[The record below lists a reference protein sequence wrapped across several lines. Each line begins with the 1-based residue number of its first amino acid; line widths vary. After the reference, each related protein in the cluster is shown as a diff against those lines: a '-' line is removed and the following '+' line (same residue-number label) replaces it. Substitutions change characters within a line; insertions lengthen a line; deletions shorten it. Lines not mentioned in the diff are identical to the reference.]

1 MLYAAES
8 RQLGRKRGMA
18 MQFGEFKNT
27 QAFNGTFKRI
37 GELGLEQHVV
47 ELDSYGFTVVPP
59 GKVADRAFF
68 ERLRETVLRLCRERT
83 GVEFQLDNNGAF
95 GDYQAQPQ
103 TAGQFLLYYLL
114 MADPVFEEWVLNPT
128 LYTLIDYLMRG
139 QQQLSSL
146 TSFVKWKGER
156 DTLGLHSDCPPDR
169 DDRLPACS
177 DVANA
182 AYCLTDYTLEGGAI
196 AMVPGS
202 HAWCRQPRRGEGENS
217 AVPVE
222 AEAGS
227 LIVWHGN
234 TWHGAFEKKT
244 DGLRLNVTSYHCH
257 RRLKNQENYQWR
269 VTPEMLERNPPE
281 FARLVGADDQ
291 MGWDERGPDYS
302 RIARYGSPEVKRRFA
317 AATRKPEGKQA
328 AA

>member
-1 MLYAAES
+1 
-8 RQLGRKRGMA
+8 
-18 MQFGEFKNT
+18 MQFGEFENT
-27 QAFNGTFKRI
+27 KEFNATFKRI
-37 GELGLEQHVV
+37 GELGLEKHIF

-59 GKVADRAFF
+59 NKVADREFF
-68 ERLRETVLRLCRERT
+68 ERLRGTVLRICKERT
-83 GVEFQLDNNGAF
+83 GVEFDLERNGEY
-95 GDYQAQPQ
+95 GDYKAQPQ
-103 TAGQFLLYYLL
+103 TGDQFLLFYLL
-114 MADPVFEEWVLNPT
+114 MADRIFEEWVVNPT
-128 LYTLIDYLMRG
+128 LHTLMNYLMRG

-156 DTLGLHSDCPPDR
+156 STLGLHSDSPPDR
-169 DDRLPACS
+169 DGRMPACS

-182 AYCLTDYTLEGGAI
+182 AYCLTDYTLDNGAI

-202 HAWCRQPRRGEGENS
+202 HTYCRQPSPGEGEDK

-244 DGLRLNVTSYHCH
+244 EGLRLNVTSYHCH
-257 RRLKNQENYQWR
+257 RRLKTQEKYQWA
-269 VTPEMLERNPPE
+269 VTQEMIDRNPPE
-281 FARLVGADDQ
+281 FARLVGADDN
-291 MGWDERGPDYS
+291 MGWDEGGPDYS
-302 RIARYGSPEVKRRFA
+302 RALKYASPEAKERFA
-317 AATRKPEGKQA
+317 RFAKARAKA

>member
-1 MLYAAES
+1 
-8 RQLGRKRGMA
+8 
-18 MQFGEFKNT
+18 MQFGEFENT
-27 QAFNGTFKRI
+27 KEFNATFKRI
-37 GELGLEQHVV
+37 GELGLERNIF

-59 GKVADRAFF
+59 DKVAERDFF
-68 ERLRETVLRLCRERT
+68 ERIRATVLRICKDRT
-83 GVEFQLDNNGAF
+83 GVDFALERNGEM
-95 GDYQAQPQ
+95 GHYKAQPQ
-103 TAGQFLLYYLL
+103 SDGQFLLFYLL
-114 MADPVFEEWVLNPT
+114 MADRVFEEWIVNPT
-128 LYTLIDYLMRG
+128 LYTLINYLMRG

-156 DTLGLHSDCPPDR
+156 DTLGLHSDSPPDR
-169 DDRLPACS
+169 DGRMPPCS

-182 AYCLTDYTLEGGAI
+182 AYCLTDYTLDNGAI

-202 HAWCRQPRRGEGENS
+202 HTFCRQPKPGEGEDM

-257 RRLKNQENYQWR
+257 RRLKTQERYQWH
-269 VTPEMLERNPPE
+269 VTQEMIDRNPPE
-281 FARLVGADDQ
+281 FARLVGADDN
-291 MGWDERGPDYS
+291 MGWDESGPDYG
-302 RIARYGSPEVKRRFA
+302 RTFKYATPEQKERFA
-317 AATRKPEGKQA
+317 RLARRSKEKA

>member
-1 MLYAAES
+1 
-8 RQLGRKRGMA
+8 
-18 MQFGEFKNT
+18 MQFGEFENT
-27 QAFNGTFKRI
+27 KAFNATFKKI
-37 GELGLEQHVV
+37 GVLGLERNIF

-59 GKVADRAFF
+59 DKVADKAFF
-68 ERLRETVLRLCRERT
+68 DRIRSTVLRVCKERT
-83 GVEFQLDNNGAF
+83 GIDFDLDSNGAF
-95 GDYQAQPQ
+95 GDYKAQPQ
-103 TAGQFLLYYLL
+103 TDGQFLLFYLL
-114 MADPVFEEWVLNPT
+114 MADRVFEEWIVNPT
-128 LYTLIDYLMRG
+128 LYTLINYLMRG

-156 DTLGLHSDCPPDR
+156 DTLGLHSDSPPDR
-169 DDRLPACS
+169 DGRMPPCS

-182 AYCLTDYTLEGGAI
+182 AYCLTDYTLDNGAI

-202 HAWCRQPRRGEGENS
+202 HHYCRQPKPGEGEEE

-257 RRLKNQENYQWR
+257 RRLKTQERYQWH
-269 VTPEMLERNPPE
+269 VTQEMIDRNPPE
-281 FARLVGADDQ
+281 FARLVGADDS
-291 MGWDERGPDYS
+291 MGWDENGPDYS
-302 RIARYGSPEVKRRFA
+302 RNVRYASEEDKARYARLARERQKA
-317 AATRKPEGKQA
+317 AA
-328 AA
+328 

>member
-1 MLYAAES
+1 
-8 RQLGRKRGMA
+8 
-18 MQFGEFKNT
+18 MQFGEFENT
-27 QAFNGTFKRI
+27 KEFNATFKRI
-37 GELGLEQHVV
+37 GELGLERNIF

-59 GKVADRAFF
+59 DKVAEREFFDRIRA
-68 ERLRETVLRLCRERT
+68 TVLRVCKERS
-83 GVEFQLDNNGAF
+83 GVDFALERNGEFGH
-95 GDYQAQPQ
+95 YKAQPQ
-103 TAGQFLLYYLL
+103 SDGQFLLFYLL
-114 MADPVFEEWVLNPT
+114 MADRVFEEWIVNPT
-128 LYTLIDYLMRG
+128 LYTLINYLMRG

-156 DTLGLHSDCPPDR
+156 DTLGLHSDSPPDR
-169 DDRLPACS
+169 DGRMPPCS

-182 AYCLTDYTLEGGAI
+182 AYCLTDYTLDNGAI

-202 HAWCRQPRRGEGENS
+202 HTFCRQPKPGEGEDM

-257 RRLKNQENYQWR
+257 RRLKTQERYQWH
-269 VTPEMLERNPPE
+269 VTQEMIDRNPPE
-281 FARLVGADDQ
+281 FARLVGADDN
-291 MGWDERGPDYS
+291 MGWDENGPDYG
-302 RIARYGSPEVKRRFA
+302 RNLKYATPEQKEQYARLARRRRKEKA
-317 AATRKPEGKQA
+317 AA
-328 AA
+328 

>member
-1 MLYAAES
+1 
-8 RQLGRKRGMA
+8 
-18 MQFGEFKNT
+18 MQFGEFENT
-27 QAFNGTFKRI
+27 KEFNATFKRI
-37 GELGLEQHVV
+37 GELGLERNIF

-59 GKVADRAFF
+59 AKVAEREFFDRIRA
-68 ERLRETVLRLCRERT
+68 TVLRICKERS
-83 GVEFQLDNNGAF
+83 GVDFALERNGEFGH
-95 GDYQAQPQ
+95 YKAQPQ
-103 TAGQFLLYYLL
+103 SDGQFLLFYLL
-114 MADPVFEEWVLNPT
+114 MADRVFEEWIVNPT
-128 LYTLIDYLMRG
+128 LYTLINYLMRG

-156 DTLGLHSDCPPDR
+156 DTLGLHSDSPPDR
-169 DDRLPACS
+169 DGRMPPCS

-182 AYCLTDYTLEGGAI
+182 AYCLTDYTLDNGAI

-202 HAWCRQPRRGEGENS
+202 HTFCRQPKPGEGEDM

-257 RRLKNQENYQWR
+257 RRLKTQERYQWH
-269 VTPEMLERNPPE
+269 VTQEMIDRNPPE
-281 FARLVGADDQ
+281 FARLVGADDN
-291 MGWDERGPDYS
+291 MGWDENGPDYG
-302 RIARYGSPEVKRRFA
+302 RNLKYATPEQKEQYARLARRRRKEKA
-317 AATRKPEGKQA
+317 AA
-328 AA
+328 

>member
-1 MLYAAES
+1 
-8 RQLGRKRGMA
+8 
-18 MQFGEFKNT
+18 MQFGEFENT
-27 QAFNGTFKRI
+27 KAFNATFKRI
-37 GELGLEQHVV
+37 GELGLERNIF

-59 GKVADRAFF
+59 DKVAEREFF
-68 ERLRETVLRLCRERT
+68 ERIRATVLRICKDRT
-83 GVEFQLDNNGAF
+83 GVDFALERNGEM
-95 GDYQAQPQ
+95 GHYKAQPQ
-103 TAGQFLLYYLL
+103 TDGQFLLFYLL
-114 MADPVFEEWVLNPT
+114 MADRIFEEWIVNPT
-128 LYTLIDYLMRG
+128 LYTLINYLMRG

-156 DTLGLHSDCPPDR
+156 DTLGLHSDSPPDR
-169 DDRLPACS
+169 DGRMPPCS

-182 AYCLTDYTLEGGAI
+182 AYCLTDYTLDNGAI

-202 HAWCRQPRRGEGENS
+202 HTYCRQPKPGEGEDM

-257 RRLKNQENYQWR
+257 RRLKTQERYQWH
-269 VTPEMLERNPPE
+269 VTQEMIDRNPPE
-281 FARLVGADDQ
+281 FARLVGADDN
-291 MGWDERGPDYS
+291 MGWDESGPDYG
-302 RIARYGSPEVKRRFA
+302 RTFKYATPEQKERFA
-317 AATRKPEGKQA
+317 RLARRSKEKA

>member
-1 MLYAAES
+1 
-8 RQLGRKRGMA
+8 

-27 QAFNGTFKRI
+27 EAFNGTFKRI
-37 GELGLEQHVV
+37 RELGLEKHVF

-59 GKVADRAFF
+59 AQVADAAFF
-68 ERLRETVLRLCRERT
+68 ERLRETVLRICQERT
-83 GVEFQLDNNGAF
+83 GVAF
-95 GDYQAQPQ
+95 GLDRNGEFGHYKAQPQ
-103 TAGQFLLYYLL
+103 IEGQFLLFYLL
-114 MADPVFEEWVLNPT
+114 MADRIFEEWVLNPT

-146 TSFVKWKGER
+146 TSFVKWKGKR

-169 DDRLPACS
+169 DGRLPACS

-182 AYCLTDYTLEGGAI
+182 AYCLTDYTLEDGAI

-202 HAWCRQPRRGEGENS
+202 HTWCRQPRPGEGQNS

-269 VTPEMLERNPPE
+269 VTQEMLDRNPPE
-281 FARLVGADDQ
+281 FARLVAADDH
-291 MGWDERGPDYS
+291 MGWDENGPDYS
-302 RIARYGSPEVKRRFA
+302 RNMRYASPEVKKRYA
-317 AATRKPEGKQA
+317 AAQREQEKKQQQEA
-328 AA
+328 A

>member
-1 MLYAAES
+1 M
-8 RQLGRKRGMA
+8 R
-18 MQFGEFKNT
+18 FGEFKST
-27 QAFNGTFKRI
+27 AAFNGTFKRI
-37 GELGLEQHVV
+37 GELGLEKHVF

-59 GKVADRAFF
+59 QQVADRAFF
-68 ERLRETVLRLCRERT
+68 ERLRDTVLRICHERT
-83 GVEFQLDNNGAF
+83 GVEFALERNGAF
-95 GDYQAQPQ
+95 GHYKAQPQ
-103 TAGQFLLYYLL
+103 TEGQFLLFYLL
-114 MADPVFEEWVLNPT
+114 MADRIFEEWVLNPT
-128 LYTLIDYLMRG
+128 LYTLIDYLLRG
-139 QQQLSSL
+139 QQQVSSL
-146 TSFVKWKGER
+146 TSFVKWKGKRE
-156 DTLGLHSDCPPDR
+156 TLGLHSDCPPDR
-169 DDRLPACS
+169 DGRLPPCS

-182 AYCLTDYTLEGGAI
+182 TYCLTDYTLDDGAI

-202 HAWCRQPRRGEGENS
+202 HAWCRQPRPREGEDA

-269 VTPEMLERNPPE
+269 VTQEMLDRNPPE

-291 MGWDERGPDYS
+291 MGWDENGPDYS
-302 RIARYGSPEVKRRFA
+302 RMAKYGSPELRKRMVA
-317 AATRKPEGKQA
+317 ARPKVQDKQA
-328 AA
+328 EAA

>member
-1 MLYAAES
+1 M
-8 RQLGRKRGMA
+8 R
-18 MQFGEFKNT
+18 FGDFKNT
-27 QAFNGTFKRI
+27 EAFNGTFKRI
-37 GELGLEQHVV
+37 RELGLEKHVF

-59 GKVADRAFF
+59 AQVAERAFF
-68 ERLRETVLRLCRERT
+68 ERMRETVLRVCKERT
-83 GVEFQLDNNGAF
+83 GVEFRLDRNGEF
-95 GDYQAQPQ
+95 GHYEAQPQ
-103 TAGQFLLYYLL
+103 SDGQFLLFYLL
-114 MADPVFEEWVLNPT
+114 MADRVFEEWVLNPT

-139 QQQLSSL
+139 QQQVSSL
-146 TSFVKWKGER
+146 TSFVKWKGKREN
-156 DTLGLHSDCPPDR
+156 LGLHSDCPPDR
-169 DDRLPACS
+169 DGRLPACS

-182 AYCLTDYTLEGGAI
+182 AYCLTDYTLDNGAI

-202 HAWCRQPRRGEGENS
+202 HAWCRQPRPGEGENS

-269 VTPEMLERNPPE
+269 VTQDMLDRNPPE

-302 RIARYGSPEVKRRFA
+302 RMAKYGSPETKKRMAMARRERKEEEQAVA
-317 AATRKPEGKQA
+317 AG
-328 AA
+328 